1 MQPNER
7 EETGHALNPSTS
19 PDTVKHIPASQNLA
33 ETEDSKP
40 RSMASQAHR
49 GLLPGQSIHHY
60 QLVEIV
66 GEGAFGV
73 VWKAYDKQLGRSV
86 AVKIPKHNYTTERE
100 QSWFFRE
107 ARAAAKLKHAS
118 IVAVYD
124 VGQDEKVRYIVSEFI
139 EGKTLTEFTNDKPLA
154 PRAAAE
160 LCMQIADAVAHAHHN
175 GIIHRDLKPSNIL
188 IDDKNKPHLLDFGL
202 AKLEVIDQTLTADDL
217 VLGTPGYMSPEQA
230 RGASREADP
239 RTDVYSLGI
248 LLFYLLTGELPFR
261 GTVHAVIRQ
270 HIETPPPAPRSLD
283 GRIPS
288 DLESIVLRCLEKAPH
303 HRFDDAS
310 KLATDLKNYLSGQTL
325 TFRPAGP
332 FTRFM
337 RWFLYSSDISR
348 ETTGITFVLAG
359 SLLCVW
365 NMIGIVVTATGVNRI
380 ESRLEVVSELLLSLF
395 TFGAPLIV
403 VGYITLSRWRYSH
416 WIAVVV
422 SICAVFGCILFAT
435 EVLGNVELQG
445 NRYQRLPLS
454 TLLFCFAFFL
464 LGLSAANLYSHRWRS
479 IASD

>member
-217 VLGTPGYMSPEQA
+217 VLGTPAICRPSKLEARRGRLIRERMSTLWEFSCFICSPVNCLFE
-230 RGASREADP
+230 GLSTP
-239 RTDVYSLGI
+239 SSGNI
-248 LLFYLLTGELPFR
+248 L
-261 GTVHAVIRQ
+261 
-270 HIETPPPAPRSLD
+270 
-283 GRIPS
+283 
-288 DLESIVLRCLEKAPH
+288 KPH
-303 HRFDDAS
+303 HLLREVWMAGFP
-310 KLATDLKNYLSGQTL
+310 QTSN
-325 TFRPAGP
+325 P
-332 FTRFM
+332 
-337 RWFLYSSDISR
+337 
-348 ETTGITFVLAG
+348 
-359 SLLCVW
+359 
-365 NMIGIVVTATGVNRI
+365 
-380 ESRLEVVSELLLSLF
+380 
-395 TFGAPLIV
+395 
-403 VGYITLSRWRYSH
+403 
-416 WIAVVV
+416 
-422 SICAVFGCILFAT
+422 
-435 EVLGNVELQG
+435 
-445 NRYQRLPLS
+445 
-454 TLLFCFAFFL
+454 
-464 LGLSAANLYSHRWRS
+464 
-479 IASD
+479 

>member
-1 MQPNER
+1 
-7 EETGHALNPSTS
+7 
-19 PDTVKHIPASQNLA
+19 
-33 ETEDSKP
+33 
-40 RSMASQAHR
+40 
-49 GLLPGQSIHHY
+49 
-60 QLVEIV
+60 
-66 GEGAFGV
+66 
-73 VWKAYDKQLGRSV
+73 
-86 AVKIPKHNYTTERE
+86 
-100 QSWFFRE
+100 
-107 ARAAAKLKHAS
+107 
-118 IVAVYD
+118 
-124 VGQDEKVRYIVSEFI
+124 
-139 EGKTLTEFTNDKPLA
+139 
-154 PRAAAE
+154 
-160 LCMQIADAVAHAHHN
+160 
-175 GIIHRDLKPSNIL
+175 
-188 IDDKNKPHLLDFGL
+188 
-202 AKLEVIDQTLTADDL
+202 
-217 VLGTPGYMSPEQA
+217 
-230 RGASREADP
+230 
-239 RTDVYSLGI
+239 
-248 LLFYLLTGELPFR
+248 
-261 GTVHAVIRQ
+261 
-270 HIETPPPAPRSLD
+270 
-283 GRIPS
+283 
-288 DLESIVLRCLEKAPH
+288 
-303 HRFDDAS
+303 
-310 KLATDLKNYLSGQTL
+310 
-325 TFRPAGP
+325 
-332 FTRFM
+332 M